1 MDENVRGAMREVQF
15 FSVLSGAGG
24 GSEPEKTS
32 WMDGGALR
40 APNGAGAE
48 KLAAR
53 LLSMSYAFI
62 SLNPGLWSPLTV
74 ETKEEESRCV
84 LSLTKRA
91 NGVFHAGMDRLRDIE
106 LLHNVGN
113 GTRTAACGSPALGDL
128 SSATCASDHPLKFA
142 LL

>member
-15 FSVLSGAGG
+15 FSVLSGALGG

-40 APNGAGAE
+40 APNGGGSFE

-53 LLSMSYAFI
+53 LFSMSYAFI

-74 ETKEEESRCV
+74 ETKEESSRV
-84 LSLTKRA
+84 
-91 NGVFHAGMDRLRDIE
+91 
-106 LLHNVGN
+106 
-113 GTRTAACGSPALGDL
+113 
-128 SSATCASDHPLKFA
+128 AS
-142 LL
+142 